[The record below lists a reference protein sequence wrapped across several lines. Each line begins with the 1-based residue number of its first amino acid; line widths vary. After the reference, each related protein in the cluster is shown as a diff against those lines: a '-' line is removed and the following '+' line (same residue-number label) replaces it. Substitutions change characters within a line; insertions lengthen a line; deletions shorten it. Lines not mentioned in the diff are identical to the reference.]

1 MDAPAMCSLQ
11 VRIKPR
17 CLTRELASLPY
28 SIVLQATP
36 AFILI
41 NCLWEEIDL
50 LQRLSPHQLI
60 FPCTEEFVSVVA
72 GPFVPFVFYL
82 SNSFFPFWYLV
93 FIIFQLI
100 KNHLQ
105 LESIRISLK
114 DDLKYF
120 NEHQFIC
127 LPLSGHAVQFS
138 RERTPPLHRPV
149 R

>member
-1 MDAPAMCSLQ
+1 MLQPCVACCGSGQ
-11 VRIKPR
+11 VRIKLR
-17 CLTRELASLPY
+17 CLTPELPSLLW
-28 SIVLQATP
+28 STVLQATP
-36 AFILI
+36 AFFLM

-50 LQRLSPHQLI
+50 LQRLSSHQLI
-60 FPCTEEFVSVVA
+60 FPCAEEFVSVVA
-72 GPFVPFVFYL
+72 GLLVPFVFYL

-105 LESIRISLK
+105 LESIRIGLK

-138 RERTPPLHRPV
+138 RERILP
-149 R
+149 

>member
-1 MDAPAMCSLQ
+1 MWMLQPCVACCGSGQ
-11 VRIKPR
+11 VRIKPK
-17 CLTRELASLPY
+17 CLTRELPSLPC
-28 SIVLQATP
+28 STVLQATP
-36 AFILI
+36 AFFLM

-50 LQRLSPHQLI
+50 FQRLSPHQLT

-105 LESIRISLK
+105 LESIRIGLK

-138 RERTPPLHRPV
+138 RERTPP
-149 R
+149 